1 MKLQN
6 QIIAA
11 FRSLG
16 KNKMRT
22 FLTMLGI
29 IIGVASVIAMLAI
42 GQGSKESIQAQIANL
57 GTNLL
62 TIFPQASMTAGVR
75 MEAGSSVKMNLD
87 DYNAVATRCPS
98 VLYSTPTVRTGGQ
111 LVTTGQNWRTSVWGV
126 YPDYFPIRNLKI
138 ETGNVWNT
146 TEDRSGAKVCV
157 VGHTVSNNLF
167 GEGSDPVGR
176 MVRINNI
183 PFKIIGMFEAKGQN
197 AFGQDQDDIV
207 IAPFSTVQS
216 RMLTISYIN
225 SIMVSAKSEALIPVA
240 TDEITQVLKE
250 RHRLGPS
257 EDPDFSIRSQ
267 ADIANTATATSG
279 ILTILLASIASI
291 SLLVGGIGIMNIML
305 VSVTERTREIG
316 IRMGVGA
323 RGRDVLLQFLIEA
336 LLISFL
342 GGLIGVGLGILAS
355 KIITS
360 IMSWPVTITMQ
371 SILLSFIFS
380 TAIGI
385 FFGWYPARKAA
396 RLNPIDA
403 LRYE

>member
-6 QIIAA
+6 QLKAA

-87 DYNAVATRCPS
+87 DFNAVATRCPS

-157 VGHTVSNNLF
+157 IGHTVSNNLF

-360 IMSWPVTITMQ
+360 LMSWPVTITMQ

>member
-6 QIIAA
+6 QLKAA
-11 FRSLG
+11 LRSLS

-42 GQGSKESIQAQIANL
+42 GQGSKESIQAQISSL

-62 TIFPQASMTAGVR
+62 TVFPSASMTGGVR
-75 MEAGSSVKMNLD
+75 QEAGTSIRMTID
-87 DYNAVATRCPS
+87 DYKAVATRCPA
-98 VLYSTPTVRTGGQ
+98 VMYSTPTVRVSGQ
-111 LVTTGQNWRTSVWGV
+111 LIAGSQNWRTSVWGV
-126 YPDYFPIRNLKI
+126 NPDYFNIRNLTI
-138 ETGNVWNT
+138 QSGDEFT
-146 TEDRSGAKVCV
+146 TADDHSAAKVCV
-157 VGHTVSNNLF
+157 IGQTVSTNLF
-167 GEGSDPVGR
+167 GQGADPVGR
-176 MVRINNI
+176 QLRIGTI
-183 PFKIIGMFEAKGQN
+183 PFRVVGLLTAKGQN

-207 IAPFSTVQS
+207 IAPFTTVQE
-216 RMLTISYIN
+216 RMMTVAYIG
-225 SIMVSAKSEALIPVA
+225 SIMVSATTEKMIPEA

-250 RHRLGPS
+250 RHHLGPS
-257 EDPDFSIRSQ
+257 EDPDFTIRSQ
-267 ADIANTATATSG
+267 ADIANAASATAS

-336 LLISFL
+336 LMISLI
-342 GGLIGVGLGILAS
+342 GGVLGVGLGFL
-355 KIITS
+355 TS
-360 IMSWPVTITMQ
+360 EVIAGIMKWPVTITLE
-371 SILLSFIFS
+371 SIILSFLFS

-396 RLNPIDA
+396 SLNPIDA